1 MKKTRIT
8 IVALSMLAAMATL
21 AAAQEPFSDP
31 VSKILWDKVLPVA
44 QGIGSTLAVFAAIYA
59 AWLRQSGDP
68 EKVETA
74 NKWFIG
80 VMISLFVIW
89 VGPMFIKWFISL
101 IRG

>member
-1 MKKTRIT
+1 MKKTRTT

-31 VSKILWDKVLPVA
+31 FSSIIWTKVLPVV
-44 QGIGSTLAVFAAIYA
+44 QGIGSTLAVLAAIFAAIK
-59 AWLRQSGDP
+59 RQSGDP
-68 EKVETA
+68 EKVEES

-80 VMISLFVIW
+80 IMISLFVIW